1 MAFLELRQVAYTYPG
16 WPPVVQGVDWTLPE
30 GEFHCLVG
38 RSGCGKTTWLK
49 LAAGL
54 LLPDAGELRLQG
66 QALTGPT
73 PSMGFVFQSPTLLSW
88 LSVQD
93 NVLLPIRLHRPVQP
107 EDVDRAQALLAQMGL
122 TPWLSQSPA
131 RLSGGQQSR
140 VAIARALVT
149 DPSLLLMDEPFAAL
163 DAITREELQ
172 EDLAQLCQARRTS
185 VLFVT
190 HDMAEAVML
199 ADRVA
204 VMSQGRVVADVSI
217 PLDRPRTRDL
227 RYGAQF
233 NALCAQ
239 VRAAMDV
246 GSTQTVGEHAVPATV
261 AESTASPAKSIVTGT
276 VPW

>member
-16 WPPVVQGVDWTLPE
+16 WPPVVQGVDWVLPE

-54 LLPDAGELRLQG
+54 LMPDAGELLLQG
-66 QALTGPT
+66 QRLRGPML
-73 PSMGFVFQSPTLLSW
+73 SMGFVLQSPTLLSW

-93 NVLLPIRLHRPVQP
+93 NVLLPIRLHRTVQAADI
-107 EDVDRAQALLAQMGL
+107 ERAHVLLGQMGL
-122 TPWLSQSPA
+122 LPWLQQSPA

-140 VAIARALVT
+140 VAIARALISE
-149 DPSLLLMDEPFAAL
+149 PALLLMDEPFAAL

-172 EDLAQLCQARRTS
+172 DELAQLCRARRTS

-190 HDMAEAVML
+190 HDMAEAVYL

-204 VMSQGRVVADVSI
+204 VMSQGRVVDDV
-217 PLDRPRTRDL
+217 PVTLAQPRRREV
-227 RYGAQF
+227 RYGAEF
-233 NALCAQ
+233 NALCAR
-239 VRAAMDV
+239 VRTAMDAGV
-246 GSTQTVGEHAVPATV
+246 S
-261 AESTASPAKSIVTGT
+261 S
-276 VPW
+276 